1 MSHRPEPLLSYQP
14 PRAFPP
20 PIAAPSARQFSFM
33 TLLAH
38 HRPQHPQ
45 SAQDTFYVGNMK
57 GVGRIYLANLHRH
70 TYAKVAFAKLYDR
83 KTPIKFQLLHLMT
96 MTAHAFA
103 DDLLFFLRARSRRG
117 HRE

>member
-1 MSHRPEPLLSYQP
+1 
-14 PRAFPP
+14 
-20 PIAAPSARQFSFM
+20 M

-45 SAQDTFYVGNMK
+45 SAQDTFYVGNKK
-57 GVGRIYLANLHRH
+57 GVGRIYPGNLHRH

-96 MTAHAFA
+96 MTPHAFA
-103 DDLLFFLRARSRRG
+103 DDLLFILRARSRRG

>member
-1 MSHRPEPLLSYQP
+1 
-14 PRAFPP
+14 
-20 PIAAPSARQFSFM
+20 M

-45 SAQDTFYVGNMK
+45 SAPDTFYVGNKK
-57 GVGRIYLANLHRH
+57 GVGRIYPGNLHRH

-96 MTAHAFA
+96 MTPHAFA